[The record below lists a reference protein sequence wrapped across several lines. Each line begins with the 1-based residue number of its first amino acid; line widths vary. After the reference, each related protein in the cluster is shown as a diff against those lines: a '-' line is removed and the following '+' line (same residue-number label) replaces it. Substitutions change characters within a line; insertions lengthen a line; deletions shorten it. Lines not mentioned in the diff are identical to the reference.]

1 MVEMATIR
9 NRGEYQWEAQIRRK
23 GYPAQRKTFETK
35 SDAQAWARMIESEID
50 RGIFVSRV
58 EAERT
63 AFHELID
70 RYISEVAPKHK
81 GAYSEIKRLEAL
93 KRHPLATRIVAT
105 LTSSDFARYRDER
118 LKIRKGNTVNRHSK
132 WLVEPLTTASGC
144 SLLVTSSAY
153 IGQGRCM
160 RWSVRMQ
167 LTGWRECNLAAKHDE
182 IMQQGFATSDA
193 TNLPHSTR

>member
-1 MVEMATIR
+1 MATIR
-9 NRGEYQWEAQIRRK
+9 NRGEYQWEAQNRRK

-35 SDAQAWARMIESEID
+35 ADAQAWARMIESEID

-63 AFHELID
+63 AFHQLID
-70 RYISEVAPKHK
+70 RYISEIAPKHK

-118 LKIRKGNTVNRHSK
+118 LKIRKHVIFLEELKRMRVESGMTQAQCSAALGRPQSFMSDVERGVRRLDIVQLRDLCLVLGND
-132 WLVEPLTTASGC
+132 L
-144 SLLVTSSAY
+144 
-153 IGQGRCM
+153 IGFTKSFEHALSRDN
-160 RWSVRMQ
+160 V
-167 LTGWRECNLAAKHDE
+167 
-182 IMQQGFATSDA
+182 
-193 TNLPHSTR
+193 